1 MPSPIITK
9 NQPAHGQ
16 LPSGYQPIPLE
27 LIRNSLDLDSLD
39 PCNLGPGPSSVLRVR
54 RYGACLAFGCPWS
67 GGLAAV
73 QLAPA
78 PLFNGRV
85 LAGRSLAGLCK
96 APLARPVRPKTRC
109 MAGFSKR
116 CVVSLIH

>member
-27 LIRNSLDLDSLD
+27 LIRDPLDLGSLD
-39 PCNLGPGPSSVLRVR
+39 PCYMSPGPSSVLQMR
-54 RYGACLAFGCPWS
+54 RSDPCLAFRRPWS
-67 GGLAAV
+67 RRPAAL
-73 QLAPA
+73 QLASA
-78 PLFNGRV
+78 PTFNGRV
-85 LAGRSLAGLCK
+85 LAGRSLAGLGK
-96 APLARPVRPKTRC
+96 APLARPMRPKTRC